1 LTFWDFCV
9 FEISQLHEYIIAGIR
24 GNVKPPCQF
33 SKCLGVFHRA
43 VEKPVE
49 NYLGGVSEGLG

>member
-24 GNVKPPCQF
+24 GNVNPLCQF
-33 SKCLGVFHRA
+33 SKWLGVFHSP